1 MPDAVNYPYFFS
13 YKMPMHRSLTQ
24 VLSLALATL
33 TTTFACS
40 DTTLTRFNV
49 DERLEETTVQGV
61 GFGNVLPLTLSEL
74 NADIEQ
80 QESYG
85 QEDFDYVT
93 EIRMTSLS
101 LAIVEASDDPVR
113 DSFEDGNEDNFDFVE
128 SLNLYIQANIGG
140 TEQKESIAFLAST
153 DPQIATSSRRISLE
167 TTGIDILDYV
177 EADGG
182 YQVVIEGSGN
192 VPPDDVIFNGDV
204 VYRVGVGFR

>member
-1 MPDAVNYPYFFS
+1 
-13 YKMPMHRSLTQ
+13 MPMHRSLTQ

>member
-1 MPDAVNYPYFFS
+1 
-13 YKMPMHRSLTQ
+13 MPMHRSLTQ

-101 LAIVEASDDPVR
+101 LAIVEASDDPDR

>member
-1 MPDAVNYPYFFS
+1 
-13 YKMPMHRSLTQ
+13 MHRSLTQ

-101 LAIVEASDDPVR
+101 LAIVEASDDPER

-177 EADGG
+177 EADSG

>member
-1 MPDAVNYPYFFS
+1 
-13 YKMPMHRSLTQ
+13 MPMHRSLTQ

-101 LAIVEASDDPVR
+101 LAIVEASDDPER

-177 EADGG
+177 EADSG

>member
-1 MPDAVNYPYFFS
+1 
-13 YKMPMHRSLTQ
+13 MPMHRSLTQ

-101 LAIVEASDDPVR
+101 LAIVEASDDPER